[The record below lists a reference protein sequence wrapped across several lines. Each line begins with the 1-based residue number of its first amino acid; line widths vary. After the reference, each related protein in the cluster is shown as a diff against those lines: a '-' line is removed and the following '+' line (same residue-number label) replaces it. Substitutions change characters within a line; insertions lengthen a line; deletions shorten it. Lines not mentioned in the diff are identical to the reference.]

1 MLSES
6 GLSTCGSLIGGTKL
20 ATIINTPTIRVE
32 RGLTA
37 SHRCAVSATVKQSE
51 RTTRIVSGYC
61 EPVQNR

>member
-1 MLSES
+1 MLSER
-6 GLSTCGSLIGGTKL
+6 GLNTYGSLIGGMKL

-51 RTTRIVSGYC
+51 RTTRIVSVDC